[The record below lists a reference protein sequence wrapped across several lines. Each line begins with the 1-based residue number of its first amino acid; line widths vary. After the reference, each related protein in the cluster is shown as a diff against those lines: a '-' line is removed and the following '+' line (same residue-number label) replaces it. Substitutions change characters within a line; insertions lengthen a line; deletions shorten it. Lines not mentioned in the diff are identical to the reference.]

1 MDQSFTIH
9 GYTITDDPELFNEI
23 SQTPAD
29 LMDQMAKI
37 HRKAIKGGQKN
48 IDYLIRKIKE
58 YPNVPQLKNYLS
70 VALMNTGHE
79 EKAYE
84 VNDRILEEHPDYLF
98 GIMNKAR
105 EYRDKG
111 DYHKMPEVLGKQMEL
126 KALCPNR
133 QLFHVSEVV
142 AFYFETIRYYTAVG
156 DIESAQSRLDMLRDI
171 APDHDDVRK
180 GEYLVLE
187 ATLESARE
195 NITAEERARITPEFS
210 SYDASVQ
217 TDQPP
222 EFTHKLIHE
231 LYTADYGIDREV
243 LAGILAMPRESLIDD
258 LRKVLRDSI
267 CRFEYF
273 KEMMD
278 EGEIEPH
285 QTFSPFHAVSLL
297 GELEAGEAINDIL
310 DTLRQGEDFADF
322 WYGDF
327 LLEVFWQPL
336 YKLVDN
342 NLDVLGDFMLEPGVY
357 TYAKSTVSKAVIQYY
372 FRHPDKR
379 DQIKEWYK
387 GVLLH
392 FLTWGKEN
400 LTDTDLMGFV
410 VSDVIDGNFREL
422 IPAIDGLYEAG
433 CVNESICGSLKDVH
447 KAFGKRG
454 FSFYKM
460 KVLSIYDLYDYLE
473 KNWSRPTDDLS
484 EKDSVSEFV
493 PEDEPVDRPFIKEP
507 KVGRNDPCPCG
518 SGKKYKKCCMR
529 KT

>member
-1 MDQSFTIH
+1 
-9 GYTITDDPELFNEI
+9 
-23 SQTPAD
+23 
-29 LMDQMAKI
+29 MDQMAKI

-105 EYRDKG
+105 EYHDKG

-187 ATLESARE
+187 ATLERARE
-195 NITAEERARITPEFS
+195 NINAEERARITPEFS

-231 LYTADYGIDREV
+231 LYEADYTIDREV
-243 LAGILAMPRESLIDD
+243 LAGILALPRESVIDD

-267 CRFEYF
+267 RRFEYF
-273 KEMMD
+273 DSLAD
-278 EGEIEPH
+278 EGEVEDEKMFFPI
-285 QTFSPFHAVSLL
+285 HAVLLL
-297 GELEAGEAINDIL
+297 GELKAGEAIRDIL
-310 DTLRQGEDFADF
+310 ETLRQGEQFIFF
-322 WYGDF
+322 WYG
-327 LLEVFWQPL
+327 LILSEIFWQPL
-336 YKLVDN
+336 YKLIDH
-342 NLDVLGDFMLEPGVY
+342 NLEVLHNFMLEPGVD
-357 TYAKSTVSKAVIQYY
+357 TFAKSVVSNAVAQHY
-372 FRHPDKR
+372 FHHPDSR
-379 DQIKEWYK
+379 DRIVAWYRD
-387 GVLLH
+387 VLLH
-392 FLTWGKEN
+392 FLTSGEEN
-400 LTDTDLMGFV
+400 LIDTDLMGFV
-410 VSDVIDGNFREL
+410 VSDIIDGDFREL
-422 IPAIDGLYEAG
+422 IPAIDKLFEAG
-433 CVNESICGSLKDVH
+433 YVNESVCGSKRNVH
-447 KAFGKRG
+447 NSFGNRG
-454 FSFYKM
+454 LSFYK
-460 KVLSIYDLYDYLE
+460 KEVLSIYDLYDDLE
-473 KNWSRPTDDLS
+473 KNWFKTTDDLPA
-484 EKDSVSEFV
+484 DDPVSDFV
-493 PEDEPVDRPFIKEP
+493 ARESADQPIIKEP

-518 SGKKYKKCCMR
+518 SGKKYKKCCLGR
-529 KT
+529 NSD